1 MIIKE
6 EGINEAMEILNG
18 KKRISDDQ
26 CEKKIN
32 LTCSATLTYDFVTL
46 KTYN

>member
-6 EGINEAMEILNG
+6 EGINEAMELLNE

-26 CEKKIN
+26 CEKMH
-32 LTCSATLTYDFVTL
+32 LTCSATLTYDFVT
-46 KTYN
+46 